1 MATDQPQACG
11 VPALIGRSS
20 AVENLRARIA
30 TLAVTPVNVVITGE
44 SGTSKQLVARAI
56 HGSNSALPFLL
67 VDCVSICDANA
78 EAEFVQLTRLLE
90 CIESEGATVFLR
102 NVDHLALG
110 AQATLSRIIAGHD
123 ERRAN
128 RSLPSVRIV
137 ASARKDLEMLCR
149 AGSFLPDLCYALSV
163 VRLVTAPLREI
174 REDIPVLLSYFM
186 SQAAGAHGRA
196 VPIVERN
203 MPYLL
208 SHPWPGNV
216 RELRNF
222 AFRLVL
228 GLDDDGIVHAE
239 GRPLCLADQVS
250 WFEKEIIV
258 QQLRRRGGNV
268 EATCEALAV
277 SKTTLYEKMR
287 RHSICPRTLKS
298 EDAFAAAPASR
309 KNGRGSNGAAANH
322 NL

>member
-1 MATDQPQACG
+1 
-11 VPALIGRSS
+11 
-20 AVENLRARIA
+20 
-30 TLAVTPVNVVITGE
+30 LAVTPVNVVITGE
-44 SGTSKQLVARAI
+44 SGTSKQLVARSI

-67 VDCVSICDANA
+67 VDCATICDANA
-78 EAEFVQLTRLLE
+78 EAEFAQLNRLLE
-90 CIESEGATVFLR
+90 CVESEGATVFLR
-102 NVDHLALG
+102 NVDHLGLG

-137 ASARKDLEMLCR
+137 ASARRDLEMLCR

-163 VRLVTAPLREI
+163 VSLVTAPLRAI
-174 REDIPVLLSYFM
+174 REDIPVLLGYFM

-196 VPIVERN
+196 VPIVDRN

-228 GLDDDGIVHAE
+228 GLDDGGFAE

-287 RHSICPRTLKS
+287 RHSICPRKLKS
-298 EDAFAAAPASR
+298 EDAFAAAQASR
-309 KNGRGSNGAAANH
+309 KNGHGSNGAAANFSP
-322 NL
+322 